1 MFSYFKSS
9 IDNTVKPVSD
19 FVIDENRFTRDS
31 KFSFKDYVTFF
42 CVNKGTSNQADL
54 EDFIED
60 DFTNN
65 LETITRQALSKQRV
79 FINPIVFKEINK
91 EYLRLIGYNR
101 NNHFF
106 KEYKGFRL
114 YGGDGSDFEIP
125 DFEEVRRDFGIKD
138 TPKYRKPAMAKFSSI
153 MDLLNGFILD
163 GIIGNYKQAELPLM
177 HQNLDNIQDL
187 IIPEKSIFIF
197 DRGYNAMELYAHII
211 SLNSYFIVRLK
222 DKSYIE
228 ERYKIKEN
236 DSEIKIKLTKDRLK
250 KFHNPLLKEKY
261 SKEKHL
267 NLRILSIELDNGK
280 IETLLTNIL
289 DKNFKIEDFKEL
301 YNLRWGIETNYNTMK
316 NRLNIENYSGKK
328 RITMEQDIY
337 SKFLKYNVFQHYE
350 NYFNLLI
357 NRTQRQKGKFGLF
370 KVNQAHLIRKLKK
383 YLPIMILNP
392 TPEIIRT
399 YTKNLIISCTKSPN
413 KSTKKQTTKRNP
425 KKQRKFNLNYRP
437 T

>member
-1 MFSYFKSS
+1 MVVMDQ
-9 IDNTVKPVSD
+9 IL
-19 FVIDENRFTRDS
+19 
-31 KFSFKDYVTFF
+31 KF
-42 CVNKGTSNQADL
+42 
-54 EDFIED
+54 
-60 DFTNN
+60 
-65 LETITRQALSKQRV
+65 
-79 FINPIVFKEINK
+79 
-91 EYLRLIGYNR
+91 LIL
-101 NNHFF
+101 
-106 KEYKGFRL
+106 KK
-114 YGGDGSDFEIP
+114 
-125 DFEEVRRDFGIKD
+125 FEEILESK
-138 TPKYRKPAMAKFSSI
+138 THQNIEKPAMAKFSSI

-163 GIIGNYKQAELPLM
+163 GIIGNYKQAELPLI

-267 NLRILSIELDNGK
+267 NLRILTIELDNGK
-280 IETLLTNIL
+280 TETLLTNIL

-328 RITMEQDIY
+328 
-337 SKFLKYNVFQHYE
+337 KNNH
-350 NYFNLLI
+350 
-357 NRTQRQKGKFGLF
+357 RTRHIF
-370 KVNQAHLIRKLKK
+370 KI
-383 YLPIMILNP
+383 
-392 TPEIIRT
+392 
-399 YTKNLIISCTKSPN
+399 
-413 KSTKKQTTKRNP
+413 P
-425 KKQRKFNLNYRP
+425 KI
-437 T
+437 

>member
-1 MFSYFKSS
+1 
-9 IDNTVKPVSD
+9 
-19 FVIDENRFTRDS
+19 
-31 KFSFKDYVTFF
+31 
-42 CVNKGTSNQADL
+42 
-54 EDFIED
+54 
-60 DFTNN
+60 
-65 LETITRQALSKQRV
+65 
-79 FINPIVFKEINK
+79 
-91 EYLRLIGYNR
+91 
-101 NNHFF
+101 
-106 KEYKGFRL
+106 
-114 YGGDGSDFEIP
+114 
-125 DFEEVRRDFGIKD
+125 
-138 TPKYRKPAMAKFSSI
+138 

-163 GIIGNYKQAELPLM
+163 GIIGDYKQAELPLM

-197 DRGYNAMELYAHII
+197 NRGYNAMELYAHII

-236 DSEIKIKLTKDRLK
+236 DSEIKIKLIKDRLK

-328 RITMEQDIY
+328 RITIEQDIY
-337 SKFLKYNVFQHYE
+337 SKFLKYNVFQYYE
-350 NYFNLLI
+350 NYFALLI
-357 NRTQRQKGKFGLF
+357 NRIKRQKGKSGLF

-383 YLPIMILNP
+383 ILAHNDFKP
-392 TPEIIRT
+392 NTRNNKNIHKEIDNLLHEIPKQMHKKTDNKKKPQKTEKIQPELQANIIKEKT
-399 YTKNLIISCTKSPN
+399 MK
-413 KSTKKQTTKRNP
+413 
-425 KKQRKFNLNYRP
+425 
-437 T
+437 

>member
-1 MFSYFKSS
+1 MFSYFKSA
-9 IDNTVKPVSD
+9 IDNIVKPASF
-19 FVIDENRFTRDS
+19 FVIDEKRFTRDS

-79 FINPIVFKEINK
+79 FINPLVFKEISK

-197 DRGYNAMELYAHII
+197 DRWYNAMELYAHII
-211 SLNSYFIVRLK
+211 SLNSYFIVKLK

-236 DSEIKIKLTKDRLK
+236 DSEIKIKLIKDRLK

-328 RITMEQDIY
+328 RTTIEQDIY
-337 SKFLKYNVFQHYE
+337 SKFLNITSSNTMK
-350 NYFNLLI
+350 
-357 NRTQRQKGKFGLF
+357 T
-370 KVNQAHLIRKLKK
+370 
-383 YLPIMILNP
+383 
-392 TPEIIRT
+392 T
-399 YTKNLIISCTKSPN
+399 SP
-413 KSTKKQTTKRNP
+413 
-425 KKQRKFNLNYRP
+425 Y
-437 T
+437 